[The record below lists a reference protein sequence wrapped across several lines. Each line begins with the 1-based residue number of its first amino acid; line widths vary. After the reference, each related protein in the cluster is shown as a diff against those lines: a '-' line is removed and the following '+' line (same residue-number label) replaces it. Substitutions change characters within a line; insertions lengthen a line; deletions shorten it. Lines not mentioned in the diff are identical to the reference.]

1 MPPWRLRWP
10 ALAAAA
16 AAAAALLPAVRGAP
30 TSPPSPTFGDWG
42 VITYGNLQL
51 STSTLEGPALVLG
64 SADLV
69 DFDIGGG
76 RPCHPTAP
84 ALAVAGAAHGRHGVL
99 KGRAAL
105 GRHSALERTVG
116 TPCADGGDA
125 SRGVTVGAPA
135 GTGVDG
141 WATRL
146 AHIGAS
152 ASLCRTPAS
161 GRVAVE
167 DSVLKLFPAPASA
180 GDACVDVFAV
190 AHPLPRTLSSVQYY
204 GTRRVVINY
213 HFRSADWAGV
223 DMATLNASRTLH
235 SYCGG
240 GRLRLRDT
248 EVSGSVLAPGLR
260 VDARSAEFRG
270 RLAVESLTGQAV
282 VRYEPYEGVA
292 LDGLAA
298 EVCAV

>member
-1 MPPWRLRWP
+1 
-10 ALAAAA
+10 
-16 AAAAALLPAVRGAP
+16 
-30 TSPPSPTFGDWG
+30 
-42 VITYGNLQL
+42 LQL

-105 GRHSALERTVG
+105 GRHSALDGTVG
-116 TPCADGGDA
+116 TPCADGADA
-125 SRGVTVGAPA
+125 SRGVTVGGPA

-152 ASLCRTPAS
+152 AALCRTPAS
-161 GRVAVE
+161 GRAAVE
-167 DSVLKLFPAPASA
+167 DSVLKLFPAPAAA
-180 GDACVDVFAV
+180 GAACVDVFAIV
-190 AHPLPRTLSSVQYY
+190 NPPRSLSSVQYF
-204 GTRRVVINY
+204 GNRRVVINY

-240 GRLRLRDT
+240 GRLRLRNT

-282 VRYEPYEGVA
+282 VRYGPYEGVA

-298 EVCAV
+298 EACAAV